1 MSAQNPT
8 SAGGPLLQGPSD
20 PWHDPTAAYAL
31 EPDDV
36 AKLTRR
42 LVATSGQ
49 TVEVRTPLNGAPL
62 AHIPQSTA
70 ADVNEAF
77 NRARKAQLAWARTSI
92 DERAEIMLRLHDL
105 ILDRRGRTRDL
116 LIMTYDAVAPDPPH
130 DWTARLRRAGVHWR
144 PAPDR

>member
-20 PWHDPTAAYAL
+20 PEHDPTAAYAL

-77 NRARKAQLAWARTSI
+77 ARARKAQVAWARTSI
-92 DERAEIMLRLHDL
+92 DERAQAMLRLHDL
-105 ILDRRGRTRDL
+105 ILDRQDEIIDL
-116 LIMTYDAVAPDPPH
+116 VVWESGKARKSAFLRNSPSRPL
-130 DWTARLRRAGVHWR
+130 ARLST
-144 PAPDR
+144 